1 VVVNHDSGPLLE
13 RCVRS
18 LLEDDSAG
26 SVELVVVDNASTDG
40 SLASLERA
48 HPDVAVVRAPG
59 NVGYAAGANL
69 GSAVTRAPVVAV
81 LNPDTV
87 VPEGC
92 AAAMLDALATA
103 GVGAVGPR
111 VTNPDGSDYPSA
123 RVLPGVVD
131 AVGHGLLGF
140 VWPENPFTRRYRQ
153 LDADPAAARDVDWV
167 SGCAIWLRRDALD
180 VVGGWDERYFMYV
193 EDVDLCARLRGA
205 GYRVRYEP
213 AGHVQHVQ
221 GASTAHHPYRMIVEH
236 HRSLWRFARGR
247 LTGSRTALLP
257 FAGAYLTV
265 RVFLAVADHVV
276 RTFLRA
282 RSGSSRSEDGAGS
295 PEQGRP
301 KTTG

>member
-1 VVVNHDSGPLLE
+1 VVVNHNSGPLLE
-13 RCVRS
+13 RCVQS
-18 LLEDDSAG
+18 LLDDDSAG
-26 SVELVVVDNASTDG
+26 PVELVVVDNASTDG
-40 SLASLERA
+40 SLALLGRA
-48 HPDVAVVRAPG
+48 HPDIAVVHAPG

-69 GSAVTRAPVVAV
+69 GIAATRARVVAV
-81 LNPDTV
+81 LNADTV
-87 VPEGC
+87 VPRGC
-92 AAAMLDALATA
+92 AAAMLGALATDS
-103 GVGAVGPR
+103 VGAVGPR

-123 RVLPGVVD
+123 RVLPGIVD

-140 VWPENPFTRRYRQ
+140 VWPENRFTRRYRQ

-167 SGCAIWLRRDALD
+167 SGCAVWMRRDALD

-236 HRSLWRFARGR
+236 HRSLWRFARVR
-247 LTGSRTALLP
+247 FTGWRAALLP
-257 FAGAYLTV
+257 LAGAYLTV
-265 RVFLAVADHVV
+265 RAFLALADHAV

-282 RSGSSRSEDGAGS
+282 RSGSSRSEGGAGR

-301 KTTG
+301 RTTG